1 MKILRIALIVFV
13 LLSCVFIFAR
23 PNPFTEGKSL
33 KGQSSLLQKSS
44 LWHTI
49 AGWQKDMNSKL
60 SYILKDLKH
69 TFNLK
74 YFLILISVSLLFG
87 VIHAIGPGHGKM
99 IVGAYFLK
107 EKALPINALKLGSII
122 AITHSGLAI
131 LLGIIFGIIVK
142 SMKMHGRIDIQ
153 NYIGIISGA
162 FITLLGIYYLW
173 QKIKGKKHFHYLPGK
188 KNEILLGIFSG
199 MVPCPVS
206 MTIILFSIYL
216 EVFFFGLMS
225 VLFFSVGMACTISL
239 LGFIT
244 IKSRHLI
251 SRISIKNKHKAQVM
265 QKVFGIVTSLLI
277 IIIGLNLVF
286 TKL

>member
-1 MKILRIALIVFV
+1 MKILKIALIVFF
-13 LLSCVFIFAR
+13 LLNCVFIFAR
-23 PNPFTEGKSL
+23 ENPLTGEKL
-33 KGQSSLLQKSS
+33 TKVQSSLLQKSS

-60 SYILKDLKH
+60 NRILKDMKH
-69 TFNLK
+69 DFKLK

-87 VIHAIGPGHGKM
+87 VLHAIGPGHGKM

-107 EKALPINALKLGSII
+107 EKSSPINALKLGSII

-153 NYIGIISGA
+153 NYMGIISGA
-162 FITLLGIYYLW
+162 FITLLGTYYLW
-173 QKIKGKKHFHYLPGK
+173 QKVKSREHFHYLPGK

-199 MVPCPVS
+199 MIPCPVS

-216 EVFFFGLMS
+216 DVFFFGFLS

-251 SRISIKNKHKAQVM
+251 SRISIKNKQKAQVM

-277 IIIGLNLVF
+277 IIIGLSLIF
-286 TKL
+286 TRL

>member
-1 MKILRIALIVFV
+1 MKIIRIVLIVFF
-13 LLSCVFIFAR
+13 LLSCIFIFAR
-23 PNPFTEGKSL
+23 ENPFSGEKVSKT
-33 KGQSSLLQKSS
+33 QSSLLQKSS

-49 AGWQKDMNSKL
+49 AGWQKEMNSKL
-60 SYILKDLKH
+60 NRILKDMKH
-69 TFNLK
+69 GFKLK

-87 VIHAIGPGHGKM
+87 VLHAIGPGHGKM

-107 EKALPINALKLGSII
+107 EKSSSINALKLGSII
-122 AITHSGLAI
+122 AVTHSGLAI

-142 SMKMHGRIDIQ
+142 SMKMHGRIDVQ
-153 NYIGIISGA
+153 NIIGMISGA
-162 FITLLGIYYLW
+162 FITLLGTYYLW
-173 QKIKGKKHFHYLPGK
+173 QKIKDKEHYHYLRGK

-216 EVFFFGLMS
+216 DVFFFGFIS
-225 VLFFSVGMACTISL
+225 VLFFSVGMAFTISL

-251 SRISIKNKHKAQVM
+251 SRISIKNKQKAQVM
-265 QKVFGIVTSLLI
+265 QKIFGIVTSLLI
-277 IIIGLNLVF
+277 IIIGLNLIF
-286 TKL
+286 NRL

>member
-1 MKILRIALIVFV
+1 MKILRIALIGFF

-23 PNPFTEGKSL
+23 ENPLTGEKAS
-33 KGQSSLLQKSS
+33 KAQSSFLQKSS

-60 SYILKDLKH
+60 NRILKDMKQG
-69 TFNLK
+69 FKLK
-74 YFLILISVSLLFG
+74 YFLILISVSILFG

-153 NYIGIISGA
+153 NYMGIISGA

-173 QKIKGKKHFHYLPGK
+173 QKIKSKEHFHYLPGK

-216 EVFFFGLMS
+216 DVFFFGLLS

-239 LGFIT
+239 IGLIT

-251 SRISIKNKHKAQVM
+251 SRISINNKQKAQVM

-277 IIIGLNLVF
+277 IIIGLNLIF
-286 TKL
+286 NRL

>member
-1 MKILRIALIVFV
+1 MKIVRVVLIGFF

-23 PNPFTEGKSL
+23 ENPLVGEKL
-33 KGQSSLLQKSS
+33 AKGQSSFLQKSS

-60 SYILKDLKH
+60 NRILKDMKH
-69 TFNLK
+69 GFKLK

-87 VIHAIGPGHGKM
+87 VLHAIGPGHGKM

-107 EKALPINALKLGSII
+107 EKSSPINALKLGSII

-142 SMKMHGRIDIQ
+142 SMKMHGRIDVQ
-153 NYIGIISGA
+153 NYMGIISGA
-162 FITLLGIYYLW
+162 FITLLGTYYLW
-173 QKIKGKKHFHYLPGK
+173 QKIKDKEHFHYLPGK

-216 EVFFFGLMS
+216 DVFFFGFLS

-251 SRISIKNKHKAQVM
+251 SRISIKNKQKAQVM

-277 IIIGLNLVF
+277 IIIGLNLIF
-286 TKL
+286 NRL

>member
-1 MKILRIALIVFV
+1 MKILRIALIVFF

-23 PNPFTEGKSL
+23 ENPLTGEKIT
-33 KGQSSLLQKSS
+33 KGSSSLLQKSS

-60 SYILKDLKH
+60 NHILKDMKH
-69 TFNLK
+69 GFKLK
-74 YFLILISVSLLFG
+74 YFLVLVSVSLLFG
-87 VIHAIGPGHGKM
+87 VLHAIGPGHGKM
-99 IVGAYFLK
+99 IVGAYFMK
-107 EKALPINALKLGSII
+107 EKSSPINALKLGSII

-142 SMKMHGRIDIQ
+142 SMKMHGRIDVQ
-153 NYIGIISGA
+153 NIIGMISGI
-162 FITLLGIYYLW
+162 FITLLGTYYLW
-173 QKIKGKKHFHYLPGK
+173 QKVKSREHFHYLPGK

-199 MVPCPVS
+199 MIPCPVS

-216 EVFFFGLMS
+216 DVFFFGFLS

-244 IKSRHLI
+244 IKSRKLI
-251 SRISIKNKHKAQVM
+251 SRISIKNKQKAQVM
-265 QKVFGIVTSLLI
+265 QKIFGIVTSLLI
-277 IIIGLNLVF
+277 IIIGLNLIF
-286 TKL
+286 NRL

>member
-1 MKILRIALIVFV
+1 MSI
-13 LLSCVFIFAR
+13 
-23 PNPFTEGKSL
+23 
-33 KGQSSLLQKSS
+33 GQSSLLQKSS

-60 SYILKDLKH
+60 NHILKDMKQS
-69 TFNLK
+69 FKLK

-107 EKALPINALKLGSII
+107 EKASPINALKLGSII

-131 LLGIIFGIIVK
+131 LLGILFGIIVK
-142 SMKMHGRIDIQ
+142 SMKMHGRIDVQ

-162 FITLLGIYYLW
+162 FITLLGIFYFW
-173 QKIKGKKHFHYLPGK
+173 QKIKCKNHSLPGK

-199 MVPCPVS
+199 MIPCPVS

-216 EVFFFGLMS
+216 DVFFFGFLS

-239 LGFIT
+239 LGFII

-251 SRISIKNKHKAQVM
+251 SRISIKNKQKAQAI
-265 QKVFGIVTSLLI
+265 QRVFGIVTSLLI
-277 IIIGLNLVF
+277 IIIGLNLIF
-286 TKL
+286 TRL